1 MLTISH
7 ISLGIFRSACS
18 LTFFIDGAD
27 HTMQTIKLT
36 QSRIVSVIFGCE
48 KNFRLLFQFGFLQ
61 QVGSVSALAMGD
73 KEFKEM
79 VVDVVDGI
87 GGEEGRRVF
96 EGVGRE
102 VRGKLGEAKK
112 SVIKIEVEKELRER
126 DLSILERRMG
136 EVRGA
141 LERAEGKEEEKEV
154 EELEEE
160 KLLEAI
166 SSRRAEIRKIEL
178 KVEGNR
184 VKRKMKIDAE
194 KSNVCPTCG
203 SILNNDKNVD
213 GDSNSHRHR
222 HRHQEEEEEEEE
234 EEEKE
239 EEEEVSGNV
248 AQLQSTLRRLE
259 EDLAKVR
266 QAANLRS
273 SLLAT
278 LSTLESDKR
287 SLEETIARKGR
298 TIDCL
303 EVETAKLQVSER
315 SERAL

>member
-1 MLTISH
+1 MWLTRVRTLYS
-7 ISLGIFRSACS
+7 SCCRSVA
-18 LTFFIDGAD
+18 
-27 HTMQTIKLT
+27 Q
-36 QSRIVSVIFGCE
+36 
-48 KNFRLLFQFGFLQ
+48 
-61 QVGSVSALAMGD
+61 
-73 KEFKEM
+73 
-79 VVDVVDGI
+79 
-87 GGEEGRRVF
+87 
-96 EGVGRE
+96 
-102 VRGKLGEAKK
+102 
-112 SVIKIEVEKELRER
+112 
-126 DLSILERRMG
+126 
-136 EVRGA
+136 
-141 LERAEGKEEEKEV
+141 
-154 EELEEE
+154 
-160 KLLEAI
+160 
-166 SSRRAEIRKIEL
+166 
-178 KVEGNR
+178 
-184 VKRKMKIDAE
+184 
-194 KSNVCPTCG
+194 
-203 SILNNDKNVD
+203 
-213 GDSNSHRHR
+213 
-222 HRHQEEEEEEEE
+222 EEEEE